1 MKNIGVVVQDA
12 RVLGTRV
19 LGAKANEVA
28 RGARA
33 PGAKVLGTRANANEV
48 ARASDARA
56 PGANEVARAKE
67 RDYDSGLGES
77 GIVATGIGFGDSLRI
92 AVS

>member
-1 MKNIGVVVQDA
+1 MKNIGVVVQDTRA
-12 RVLGTRV
+12 RVLGTNEVANAVARGHEV
-19 LGAKANEVA
+19 ANEVA
-28 RGARA
+28 
-33 PGAKVLGTRANANEV
+33 NEV
-48 ARASDARA
+48 A
-56 PGANEVARAKE
+56 PGANK

>member
-1 MKNIGVVVQDA
+1 MINIGVVVQDIRA
-12 RVLGTRV
+12 RGTR
-19 LGAKANEVA
+19 ANEVA
-28 RGARA
+28 
-33 PGAKVLGTRANANEV
+33 NEV
-48 ARASDARA
+48 A
-56 PGANEVARAKE
+56 NE